1 MGNEMLTLR
10 FYRAVAFAG
19 ELHVAQVRKGTAIP
33 YIAHLMAVAALV
45 LEHGG
50 TEDQAIAGLLHDA
63 IEDQGQGFAGGVD
76 GLRQEIEREFGT
88 AVLNI
93 VEACTDADTIPKPPW
108 RKRKEAY
115 IAHIRTAPADVLIV
129 SCADKLHNAR
139 AILSDYRAIG
149 EDLWPRFTAGKDGT
163 LWYYQA
169 LVDAFQSNLAT
180 PRSLVDEL
188 TQTVAQIVEIA
199 HP

>member
-1 MGNEMLTLR
+1 MLTPK
-10 FYRAVAFAG
+10 FAKAFTFAAD
-19 ELHVAQVRKGTAIP
+19 LHVQQKRKGTNIP
-33 YIAHLMAVAALV
+33 YIAHLMAVATLV

-50 TEDQAIAGLLHDA
+50 TEDHAIAALLHDS
-63 IEDQGQGFAGGVD
+63 IEDQGEYFAGGAD
-76 GLRQEIEREFGT
+76 GLRQEISREYGT
-88 AVLNI
+88 AVLSI

-108 RKRKEAY
+108 RERKEAY

-149 EDLWPRFTAGKDGT
+149 DALWQRFTAGRDGT

-169 LVDAFQSNLAT
+169 LVDGFQANPKT
-180 PRSLVDEL
+180 PHSLVSEL
-188 TQTVAQIVEIA
+188 ADTVSNIVKLAESQTD
-199 HP
+199 

>member
-1 MGNEMLTLR
+1 MLTSR
-10 FYRAVAFAG
+10 FYRAIVFAG
-19 ELHVAQVRKGTAIP
+19 ELHVSQVRKGTAIP
-33 YIAHLMAVAALV
+33 YVAHLMAVAALV

-50 TEDQAIAGLLHDA
+50 TEEQAIAGLLHDA
-63 IEDQGQGFAGGVD
+63 IEDQGECFEGGAD
-76 GLRQEIEREFGT
+76 GLRQEIERGFGT
-88 AVLNI
+88 AVLAI

-108 RKRKEAY
+108 RDRKEAY

-149 EDLWPRFTAGKDGT
+149 DALWQRFTAGKDGT

-169 LVDAFQSNLAT
+169 LVDAFQSNPAT
-180 PRSLVDEL
+180 PRTLVDEL
-188 TQTVAQIVEIA
+188 AQTVTQIVELA
-199 HP
+199 HEK

>member
-1 MGNEMLTLR
+1 MLTLR
-10 FYRAVAFAG
+10 FNRALTFAV
-19 ELHVAQVRKGTAIP
+19 ELHAQQVRKGTMIP
-33 YIAHLMAVAALV
+33 YVAHLMAVSALV

-63 IEDQGQGFAGGVD
+63 IEDQGQDFEGGVD

-88 AVLNI
+88 AVLAI

-108 RKRKEAY
+108 RARKEAY
-115 IAHIRTAPADVLIV
+115 IAHIRTAPTDVLIV

-139 AILSDYRAIG
+139 AILSDYRTIG
-149 EDLWPRFTAGKDGT
+149 EALWPRFTAGKDGT

-169 LVDAFQSNLAT
+169 LVDAFQSNPAT
-180 PRSLVDEL
+180 PRSLRDEL
-188 TQTVAQIVEIA
+188 TQTVAQIVKMANEK
-199 HP
+199 